1 MKILWV
7 NPSFLD
13 YRVPLYQELNS
24 RLDGNF
30 HVLFSKN
37 RIPDRV
43 ISKVEKALGPNAHG
57 LEGEKY
63 LRLGKQGEFSNE
75 GLQIPY
81 QKGLFRAMKRIKPDI
96 IIAEGFFQWTPT
108 ATLYSRLYKIPFWIA
123 YERTHHTERNCP
135 FWRKKYRIL
144 INNYV
149 TGYLANG
156 SLTSSYLKDEINA
169 GNRPIIEGCM
179 SADSAT
185 LSSRVNQVAK
195 EDQKERKPGL
205 NFLFVGQFI
214 HRKGLLE
221 LCEAWVAHT
230 QVFQEDT
237 LTLIGD
243 GELMDL
249 VKSHY
254 FNITSIQIQ
263 GLVDYDQIH
272 LYYASAD
279 VFVMPTLEDNW
290 SLVVPEAMACGLPV
304 ATTIYNGC
312 YPELVQDKVNGKVFD
327 SLDKSSTLEML
338 AYFHEQDLDKMGA
351 ASKIIESEFSP
362 QKVAARIAGGILAK
376 AKLST
381 D

>member
-1 MKILWV
+1 MKVLWV

-24 RLDGNF
+24 KLEGDF

-37 RIPDRV
+37 RIPERV

-57 LEGEKY
+57 LQGEKY
-63 LRLGKQGEFSNE
+63 LKLGKQGEFSNE

-81 QKGLFRAMKRIKPDI
+81 QKGLFRAMKKIKPDI

-108 ATLYSRLYKIPFWIA
+108 ATLYAKLFSIPFWIA

-144 INNYV
+144 VNNFV

-156 SLTSSYLKDEINA
+156 SLTSAYLEAEINS
-169 GNRPIIEGCM
+169 GSRPIIKGCM

-185 LSSRVNQVAK
+185 LSERVHQIAK
-195 EDQKERKPGL
+195 ADKKEPGQGL

-221 LCEAWVAHT
+221 LCEAWVLHT
-230 QVFQEDT
+230 QTFPEDI

-243 GELMDL
+243 GELMD
-249 VKSHY
+249 VVRSHY
-254 FNITSIQIQ
+254 SNISSIHIQ

-304 ATTIYNGC
+304 ATTLYNGC
-312 YPELVQDKVNGKVFD
+312 YPELVQDGVNGKVFD
-327 SLDKSSTLEML
+327 SLDKSSITEML
-338 AYFHEQDLDKMGA
+338 AYFHEQNLDRMGA
-351 ASKIIESEFSP
+351 ASKAIEAEYSP
-362 QKVAARIAGGILAK
+362 QKVANRIASGILA
-376 AKLST
+376 LSKS
-381 D
+381 